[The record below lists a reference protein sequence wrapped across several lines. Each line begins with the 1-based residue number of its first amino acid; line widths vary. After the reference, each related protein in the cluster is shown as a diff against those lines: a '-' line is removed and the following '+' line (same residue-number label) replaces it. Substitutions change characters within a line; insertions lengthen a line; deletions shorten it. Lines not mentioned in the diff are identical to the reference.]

1 MNNYIIL
8 NGVNSNTITGLII
21 SSLPPI
27 TKPLMRTNIETIDGK
42 DGDIITKLGYSA
54 YDKEITIGLSYNYNV
69 DDVIKYFNSEGTVI
83 FSNEPTKY
91 YKYTILDQID
101 FERLI
106 RFKTATVRMH
116 VQPFKYST
124 TEEDIEENATETDA
138 EGTNFTLENTENN
151 AGFIDLKLK
160 GDTYQET
167 TTGKNL
173 LPQDQYVASRT
184 VNGITYTNNG
194 DGTFNLSG
202 TATANTTIVIIPA
215 NIINLEVNQP
225 YYLYGSVPYNGTTF
239 NMAIPMTDNGTSK
252 FLLVNNTYTPTTT
265 PTNVRLQFYLAS
277 GQSVDQTNIKLML
290 VKGTTAPSN
299 YEKYTD
305 GIASPNPNYPQD
317 IDVVTGENTVTLCG
331 KNLFDKDNANIIN
344 AKFSNNVITGDNYE
358 RIIYIPCQPNTT
370 YTLSKVIS
378 SPIRNS
384 IGTTQTL
391 PSINVSIDNATYS
404 ATSPK
409 TITTNANA
417 KYIVWQIYSINDTN
431 YTLEETFDT
440 LQIVKGQATPY
451 APYQG
456 QSYTLSLGDIELCKI
471 GEYQDYIYYDN
482 GKWYIEKNVGKY
494 QMTGNETLNSWYN
507 ISNDNIGFYFYYNK
521 VLNGNIENAI
531 NGRGFCNSFSEA
543 THRVNISNGNVEQFK
558 ICGLDTS
565 YIAFGLN
572 KNKLSDYSTKAL
584 AISSAKTWLQNNRV
598 IVYYVLE
605 TPTTTEITNETL
617 LSQLNALKGATTYE
631 GQTNIITAGDLQPI
645 IYVKTFAMDNP
656 SYTITNS
663 GNYFAKPVMTIYGI
677 GTVGVYLDGVQVL
690 SLALNENQTDH
701 ITIDVPNMNAY
712 TDTLNTLRN
721 RAVIGDYNNLKF
733 NVGDNELSFSGT
745 IQGFIIQNYSR
756 WL

>member
-101 FERLI
+101 FEKLI

-116 VQPFKYST
+116 VQPFKYSSI
-124 TEEDIEENATETDA
+124 EEDIEENATETDA
-138 EGTNFTLENTENN
+138 EGTNFTLENTENG

-173 LPQDQYVASRT
+173 LPTNKYIST
-184 VNGITYTNNG
+184 KTINGVTFTNNG

-202 TATANTTIVIIPA
+202 TATANTTIIIIPV

-225 YYLYGSVPYNGTTF
+225 YYLYSSIPYDLNTF
-239 NMAIPMTDNGTSK
+239 NLSVAMTENSTAK
-252 FLLVNNTYTPTTT
+252 FITANNTYTPTTT
-265 PTNVRLQFYLAS
+265 PTNVRLQFYIGS
-277 GQSVDQTNIKLML
+277 GKSVNATNVQLML

-299 YEKYTD
+299 YEKYTG

-331 KNLFDKDNANIIN
+331 KNLLQHSAYDRSLNGITLKVNNDQSITLTGTAIANTNFNIGTNADFTLGVGTYT
-344 AKFSNNVITGDNYE
+344 FSKVATSVQVL
-358 RIIYIPCQPNTT
+358 IYYSSTSVLANLPIGTQTKTFTLNTDTT
-370 YTLSKVIS
+370 YNNYRVVIS
-378 SPIRNS
+378 IPS
-384 IGTTQTL
+384 GTTVNETVYPML
-391 PSINVSIDNATYS
+391 EKGTT
-404 ATSPK
+404 ATS
-409 TITTNANA
+409 
-417 KYIVWQIYSINDTN
+417 YQ
-431 YTLEETFDT
+431 
-440 LQIVKGQATPY
+440 
-451 APYQG
+451 PYQS

-471 GEYQDYIYYDN
+471 GNYQDKLYYDS
-482 GKWYIEKNVGKY
+482 GKWYKQSKIGKV
-494 QMTGNETLNSWYN
+494 
-507 ISNDNIGFYFYYNK
+507 
-521 VLNGNIENAI
+521 VLNGTETINSISNNRFQIAISPTAGDGYSTLIAKCNLFKPITQLEIVSTTKENVFAI
-531 NGRGFCNSFSEA
+531 NG
-543 THRVNISNGNVEQFK
+543 SN
-558 ICGLDTS
+558 S
-565 YIAFGLN
+565 YIRVTSSTTEAQLRTI
-572 KNKLSDYSTKAL
+572 LSNNN
-584 AISSAKTWLQNNRV
+584 AI
-598 IVYYVLE
+598 IYYVLA
-605 TPTTTEITNETL
+605 TATDTEITDETL
-617 LSQLNALKGATTYE
+617 LSQLNALNGATTYE

-645 IYVKTFAMDNP
+645 IYVKTYAMDNP
-656 SYTITNS
+656 SYTVTNS

>member
-101 FERLI
+101 FEKLI

-116 VQPFKYST
+116 VQPFKYSSI
-124 TEEDIEENATETDA
+124 EENIEENATETDA
-138 EGTNFTLENTENN
+138 EGTNFTLENTENG

-202 TATANTTIVIIPA
+202 TATANTTIAIIPV
-215 NIINLEVNQP
+215 NIIELEENQP
-225 YYLYGSVPYNGTTF
+225 YYLYSSVPYDLNTF
-239 NMAIPMTDNGTSK
+239 NLSIAMTDNGTTK

-265 PTNVRLQFYLAS
+265 PINVRVQFYIAS
-277 GQSVDQTNIKLML
+277 GQSVYQTNIKLML

-299 YEKYTD
+299 YEKYTG
-305 GIASPNPNYPQD
+305 GIASPNPSYPQD
-317 IDVVTGENTVTLCG
+317 IKVVTGDNTVTLCG
-331 KNLFDKDNANIIN
+331 KNLFNGTFEIGGYDTANGNKDTAEN
-344 AKFSNNVITGDNYE
+344 
-358 RIIYIPCQPNTT
+358 RIRCIDYIKVSPNTT
-370 YTLSKVIS
+370 YTFSFENNRSVYCLEYNSNKTYLNKSTLVIYHV
-378 SPIRNS
+378 
-384 IGTTQTL
+384 TTGSFTTSANTEYITFYYIPYNHL
-391 PSINVSIDNATYS
+391 VS
-404 ATSPK
+404 TSEK
-409 TITTNANA
+409 C
-417 KYIVWQIYSINDTN
+417 Q
-431 YTLEETFDT
+431 LE
-440 LQIVKGQATPY
+440 KGNTATPY
-451 APYQG
+451 QPYQS

-482 GKWYIEKNVGKY
+482 GKWYIEKNIGK
-494 QMTGNETLNSWYN
+494 L
-507 ISNDNIGFYFYYNK
+507 
-521 VLNGNIENAI
+521 VLNGSENWNAPVLNVDGSNLFAI
-531 NGRGFCNSFSEA
+531 GTNNLGGITYLKGQLIYCNNYKGKTSQIGRTNFDAYLRTDNTLRLDILDNRFTTTA
-543 THRVNISNGNVEQFK
+543 DFK
-558 ICGLDTS
+558 S
-565 YIAFGLN
+565 W
-572 KNKLSDYSTKAL
+572 LST
-584 AISSAKTWLQNNRV
+584 NNTM
-598 IVYYVLE
+598 VYYVLE
-605 TPTTTEITNETL
+605 TATDTEITNETL

-656 SYTITNS
+656 SYTVTNS

-690 SLALNENQTDH
+690 LLALNENQTDH

-712 TDTLNTLRN
+712 TDTINTLRN

>member
-101 FERLI
+101 FEKLI

-116 VQPFKYST
+116 VQPFKYSSI
-124 TEEDIEENATETDA
+124 EENIEENATETDN
-138 EGTNFTLENTENN
+138 EGTNFTLENTENG

-167 TTGKNL
+167 TTGKNVFNK
-173 LPQDQYVASRT
+173 DNKYNTMTT
-184 VNGITYTNNG
+184 VNNG
-194 DGTFNLSG
+194 DATTTITADKITITTGSSNNSGFYIVGSNFSTYIDNLDTTKDYYISMDVKANRNINIQMGVVRRPVHAITTTLTRITTTTNING
-202 TATANTTIVIIPA
+202 TAGFVVWSNSNTANDTIEVS
-215 NIINLEVNQP
+215 NIMISTSNQ
-225 YYLYGSVPYNGTTF
+225 
-239 NMAIPMTDNGTSK
+239 
-252 FLLVNNTYTPTTT
+252 NTYEPY
-265 PTNVRLQFYLAS
+265 TN
-277 GQSVDQTNIKLML
+277 G
-290 VKGTTAPSN
+290 P
-299 YEKYTD
+299 
-305 GIASPNPNYPQD
+305 SPNPNYPQD
-317 IDVVTGENTVTLCG
+317 IDVVTGDNTVNLYG
-331 KNLFDKDNANIIN
+331 KNLFDISS
-344 AKFSNNVITGDNYE
+344 FTTSTSF
-358 RIIYIPCQPNTT
+358 YISKTYKLNGT
-370 YTLSKVIS
+370 YTLSTNINYALTYPSSSEVFLVKDGETPSTSGNGILSQNKRTYICDGEYKVYVRNITIT
-378 SPIRNS
+378 PIDNL
-384 IGTTQTL
+384 INGDYFIQLEKGTT
-391 PSINVSIDNATYS
+391 AT
-404 ATSPK
+404 
-409 TITTNANA
+409 NF
-417 KYIVWQIYSINDTN
+417 
-431 YTLEETFDT
+431 E
-440 LQIVKGQATPY
+440 
-451 APYQG
+451 PYQS
-456 QSYTLSLGDIELCKI
+456 QSYTLSLGDVELCKI
-471 GEYQDYIYYDN
+471 GDYQDYIYYDN
-482 GKWYIEKNVGKY
+482 GKWYIEKNIGKV
-494 QMTGNETLNSWYN
+494 
-507 ISNDNIGFYFYYNK
+507 
-521 VLNGNIENAI
+521 VLNGTENGWSRSGASSDSVFVSSVMTSSI
-531 NGRGFCNSFSEA
+531 GISLATKQGTNQQWFCNRF
-543 THRVNISNGNVEQFK
+543 TYGGLGNVNKFSAYNPN
-558 ICGLDTS
+558 DTWGYGNLGFGIDS
-565 YIAFGLN
+565 SIANDINTF
-572 KNKLSDYSTKAL
+572 
-584 AISSAKTWLQNNRV
+584 KTWLGTNNV
-598 IVYYVLE
+598 ILYYVKKDVSI
-605 TPTTTEITNETL
+605 TEITNETL

-656 SYTITNS
+656 SYTVTNS

-712 TDTLNTLRN
+712 TDTINTLRN